1 MFTLY
6 FDGSSIGNP
15 GKGGAGAVLY
25 QKNDKENED
34 DKEIWTISRYLG
46 ENITNNV
53 AEYNGLLL
61 GIEECVKRGIKKLN
75 VKGDSLLVINQMKG
89 VYKVNAPH
97 LKELYNKAKEFE
109 KTFDEITF
117 THVYRSENTRADYF
131 STNY

>member
-25 QKNDKENED
+25 KD
-34 DKEIWTISRYLG
+34 DKEIWAISHYIG

-61 GIEECVKRGIKKLN
+61 GIAECVKRDIKKLS

-89 VYKVNAPH
+89 VYKVKAPH
-97 LKELYNKAKEFE
+97 LKDLYNAVKEFE
-109 KTFDEITF
+109 KSIDEIAF
-117 THVYRSENTRADYF
+117 THVYRSENTRADHL
-131 STNY
+131 STAYDLS

>member
-6 FDGSSIGNP
+6 FDGSSLGNP

-25 QKNDKENED
+25 ED
-34 DKEIWTISRYLG
+34 DKEIWTMSLYLG
-46 ENITNNV
+46 ENVTNNV
-53 AEYNGLLL
+53 AEYKGLLL
-61 GIEECVKRGIKKLN
+61 GIEECVKRDIKKLS

-89 VYKVNAPH
+89 VYKVKAPH
-97 LKELYNKAKEFE
+97 LKELYNNTKEFE
-109 KTFDEITF
+109 KNFDEITF